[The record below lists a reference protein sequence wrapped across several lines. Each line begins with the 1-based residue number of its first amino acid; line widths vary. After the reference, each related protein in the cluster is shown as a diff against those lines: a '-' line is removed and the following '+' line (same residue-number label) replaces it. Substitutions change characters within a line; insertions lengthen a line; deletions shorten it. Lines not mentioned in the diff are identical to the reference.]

1 MNTLKKLNESK
12 LVVILV
18 FAAIFLIILYC
29 NFLTPL
35 LGDDYTYA
43 FDYNGERLKS
53 LSGILKN
60 LYEHRIRTNGRV
72 IPHFFVELFMM
83 QDSLT
88 FFKFLNA
95 AGYTLLVFLFYYIP
109 RRFSPTGRQGH
120 NAMLVCAV
128 MGALWLLTPSF
139 GDVYL
144 WLDGSFNYMWAGV
157 LLLLW
162 LLIIIKDYME
172 EVRMSI
178 PAELLFALFSLMIGN
193 YSENSS
199 VSAGFVLF
207 VYIVLNRFY
216 LKRPVKRWHIT
227 SFCALMVGFLLLA
240 LAPAE
245 SVTKISFTSFSSYVQ
260 RFIDLVR
267 AYLNFWPLIL
277 FYIFSYWYSFRTKQ
291 DKKLRVLSLVF
302 IFASLAAHFVLIF
315 ALYFGDRSTFI
326 ALAYLLLACTLL
338 FCQLFGT
345 KLRAIYSGAVAVL
358 LAFTLYWGAA
368 GIQDMRLTHYKWEY
382 NVEYIKNEV
391 ACGRTKI
398 QVPLV
403 VGKTDYSLFA
413 FPGAPR
419 LEKNHYANIA
429 MANYYG
435 ADEISGYWF
444 YELEE

>member
-1 MNTLKKLNESK
+1 MNALKKLNESK

-18 FAAIFLIILYC
+18 FAAIFLIMLYC

-43 FDYNGERLKS
+43 FDYDGARLKS
-53 LSGILKN
+53 LSDIFIN

-95 AGYTLLVFLFYYIP
+95 AGYTLFVFLFYYIP

-120 NAMLVCAV
+120 NALLVCAI
-128 MGALWLLTPSF
+128 MGAFWLLTPSF
-139 GDVYL
+139 SNVYL
-144 WLDGSFNYMWAGV
+144 WLDGSFNYMWTGV

-162 LLIIIKDYME
+162 LMVIIKDYTE
-172 EVRMSI
+172 DIKMSI
-178 PAELLFALFSLMIGN
+178 PVEFLFALFSFIIGN

-199 VSAGFVLF
+199 VSAVFVLL

-227 SFCALMVGFLLLA
+227 SFCALMAGFLLLA

-245 SVTKISFTSFSSYVQ
+245 SVTKISFTSFSEYIQ
-260 RFIDLVR
+260 RFINLVR
-267 AYLNFWPLIL
+267 AYLTFWPLIL
-277 FYIFSYWYSFRTKQ
+277 FYILSYWYSFKTKQ
-291 DKKLRVLSLVF
+291 DKKLRVLSLIF
-302 IFASLAAHFVLIF
+302 IFASLAAHFVLLF
-315 ALYFGDRSTFI
+315 ALYFGKRSTFI
-326 ALAYLLLACTLL
+326 ALMYLLLACVLL
-338 FCQLFGT
+338 FCQLFST
-345 KLRAIYSGAVAVL
+345 KLRTVYSGAVAVL
-358 LAFTLYWGAA
+358 LAFTLYWGIV
-368 GIQDMRLTHYKWEY
+368 GIQDLRLTHYKWEY

-398 QVPLV
+398 QVPFV
-403 VGKTDYSLFA
+403 IGKTKYSLFE

-419 LEKNHYANIA
+419 ASKNHYANIA

-435 ADEISGYWF
+435 AEEISGYWF
-444 YELEE
+444 YELKE